1 MDRLS
6 SKKKRLSLVA
16 SDYNISEANGFKP
29 DFVNQCRKGTIQLIN
44 LLRPGECL
52 FK

>member
-1 MDRLS
+1 MDSLS
-6 SKKKRLSLVA
+6 LKKKRFSFT
-16 SDYNISEANGFKP
+16 SEANGFKP
-29 DFVNQCRKGTIQLIN
+29 DFVNQCRKGTIQLIK